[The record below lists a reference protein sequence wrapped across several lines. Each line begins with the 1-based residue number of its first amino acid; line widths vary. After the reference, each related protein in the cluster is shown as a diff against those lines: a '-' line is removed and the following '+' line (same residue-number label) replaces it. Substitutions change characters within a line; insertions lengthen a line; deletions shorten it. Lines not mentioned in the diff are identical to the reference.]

1 MSQIIRATVSPVV
14 PAHGKIRKVARSGR
28 RYMSDSSIR
37 TNPSIDE
44 PSNMMWPSSAS
55 SNCRSGTSTFLIA
68 PRISVN
74 WRRMNLTLSRSMR
87 SISSAFRSCVPMPEL
102 WPNFSGP
109 PAVRERSK
117 RKPGAES
124 ESIDRRFLPMRMS
137 DAAGLAAVGVVV
149 SAFVFAPVMRGQGKP
164 DGERNVERRIRMLD
178 GRGSAIGVSIR
189 DLNADEA
196 TKARLPQAG
205 GVLVQ
210 EVEDGSPAAKAG
222 IRAND
227 VIVEFDGERVRSARN
242 FTRLVQETA
251 DGRTVKAT
259 IVRNG
264 ARQTVDVTPAA
275 SGRPFAGD
283 IVLPDIQR
291 EIERA
296 MRAIPRHFSFDFDVH
311 CMLRGTPMFARG
323 RLGITGTTLTDQLAA
338 YFKVKE
344 GVLVSSVAPDSPAE
358 KAGLKAGDVIT
369 SVNGRTVDD
378 LRDLTERLRDAK

>member
-1 MSQIIRATVSPVV
+1 MRKAIVV
-14 PAHGKIRKVARSGR
+14 GLTAVAVFA
-28 RYMSDSSIR
+28 
-37 TNPSIDE
+37 
-44 PSNMMWPSSAS
+44 SA
-55 SNCRSGTSTFLIA
+55 L
-68 PRISVN
+68 
-74 WRRMNLTLSRSMR
+74 
-87 SISSAFRSCVPMPEL
+87 
-102 WPNFSGP
+102 
-109 PAVRERSK
+109 
-117 RKPGAES
+117 
-124 ESIDRRFLPMRMS
+124 
-137 DAAGLAAVGVVV
+137 
-149 SAFVFAPVMRGQGKP
+149 VFAPMVGGQATP
-164 DGERNVERRIRMLD
+164 RVQPRVERRIRMLD

-264 ARQTVDVTPAA
+264 ARQPGDVTPAA

-291 EIERA
+291 EIERG
-296 MRAIPRHFSFDFDVH
+296 MRAIPRHFSFDFDVDS
-311 CMLRGTPMFARG
+311 MLRGTPMFARG

-378 LRDLTERLRDAK
+378 LRDLTERLRDAKPGADIELGITRDGKAITLKATMPDAERRTFTRPA